1 MGLPEDIALFELH
14 LNELVIKYEQYFL
27 GLEKRE
33 PLQLLE
39 ELERFARKYHGTQI
53 INTMQ
58 KFKYNSVI
66 ARLSS
71 YKQYWSRITRLI
83 EEGKYSRDRFKMEMH
98 LKKEGDGTP
107 ERGSDKD
114 QKISPELQ
122 RLYQQFIEARK
133 ACHLPVG
140 SITPE
145 MVAAAIEKQKPAIM
159 SKYHC
164 SKVEYVVVV
173 EKGAPKIKVRP
184 KL

>member
-1 MGLPEDIALFELH
+1 MGLPEDIALFEMN
-14 LNELVIKYEQYFL
+14 LNELIIKYEQYFL

-98 LKKEGDGTP
+98 IKKEGDGTHA
-107 ERGSDKD
+107 RGSLKD

-122 RLYQQFIEARK
+122 RLFQQFIEARK

-164 SKVEYVVVV
+164 NKVEYVVVV